1 MTQEGLQHDWPCL
14 HPCVVLIDCL
24 LRGKIRNQIT
34 NQKKL
39 HESKLILSLIDSQ
52 LIDKQQSSSSRAVV
66 SSTFQP
72 KRKLLKSRDSR
83 LTSSSFSCTSLIGI
97 LLHFVGFSSRLVCDV
112 CCSSF
117 LSFVFFFGFFS
128 LVCED
133 LRSYINKENFNANHR
148 ALFMANFHFS
158 VRSNLVLD
166 SGPIDIR
173 QKTFENEALFLWLG
187 LTSTLN
193 RHENGA
199 FLKTIKS

>member
-1 MTQEGLQHDWPCL
+1 MLSRAL
-14 HPCVVLIDCL
+14 HGSRRLTTRLALCRVSSLIDCL

-66 SSTFQP
+66 YSTFQP
-72 KRKLLKSRDSR
+72 KRKLLKSRNTR

-97 LLHFVGFSSRLVCDV
+97 LLHFVSFSSRLVCDV

-133 LRSYINKENFNANHR
+133 LRSYTNKR
-148 ALFMANFHFS
+148 KLQRQSQSSFHGKLSFQ
-158 VRSNLVLD
+158 R
-166 SGPIDIR
+166 P
-173 QKTFENEALFLWLG
+173 
-187 LTSTLN
+187 
-193 RHENGA
+193 
-199 FLKTIKS
+199 LKSSFGF